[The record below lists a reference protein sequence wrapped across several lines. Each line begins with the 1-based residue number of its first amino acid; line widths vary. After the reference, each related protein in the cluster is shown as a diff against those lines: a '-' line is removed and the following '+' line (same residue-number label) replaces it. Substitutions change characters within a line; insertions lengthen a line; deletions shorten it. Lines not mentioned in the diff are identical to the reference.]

1 MNSIL
6 RITDPILKDDSIDRY
21 EEIAYEPIAGT
32 NLNTPGQDIRLTI
45 ETQDIFTH
53 PSESYLI
60 VEGRLIKAD
69 GTLYDRANPVT
80 LTNNGIMHLFRRI
93 RYELSG
99 QEIENVMN
107 VGQATTMLGLL
118 KYPDDFSKSKG
129 LNQLWYKDM
138 STAAISNN
146 AHDNFNAGFKIRQN
160 YIFGTAANDVT
171 PVGSFNF
178 RIPLKHIF
186 GFCEDYDKVVYGLK
200 HNLTLTRNFDND
212 AIYKNGATVGDPAAD
227 VYADGKVILDKIFWF
242 MPHVTPA
249 DEDKM
254 KLYKIIER
262 KEKIPV
268 GYRMIQCD
276 NAIVTGNDFSWRLA
290 VKSSPEVPRF
300 IVVGFQSGKNNNQK
314 QNPSIFDNLNVEN
327 IYVMLNSSRY
337 PTADYNIKFA
347 KQQHSRVYGDVAN
360 FRSKFFN
367 IDELLSNPNI
377 TPADYRT
384 LYPLFLFDV
393 SKQSEKLKYSTT
405 DIQIKARIIGNNGVI
420 PANTQAYAVI
430 ISDRLINFQSDGNK
444 FSVVF

>member
-6 RITDPILKDDSIDRY
+6 RITEPILKDDSIDKY
-21 EEIAYEPIAGT
+21 EEIAYEPVAGT
-32 NLNTPGQDIRLTI
+32 NLNSSGQDIRITI

-60 VEGRLIKAD
+60 VEGQLLKAD
-69 GTLYDRANPVT
+69 GTPYNRATEVA
-80 LTNNGIMHLFRRI
+80 LANNGIMHLFKRI
-93 RYELSG
+93 RYDLSG
-99 QEIENVMN
+99 QEIENIMN

-129 LNQLWYKDM
+129 LNQLWYKD
-138 STAAISNN
+138 TTLTPVLNEN
-146 AHDNFNAGFKIRQN
+146 VGFKIRHD
-160 YIFGTAANDVT
+160 YILGTDSVNVN
-171 PVGSFNF
+171 PVGTFSFK
-178 RIPLKHIF
+178 IPLKHIF

-200 HNLTLTRNFDND
+200 HNLTLTRNNDND
-212 AIYKNGATVGDPAAD
+212 AIYVRLTQDGVGNDTTP
-227 VYADGKVILDKIFWF
+227 YGKVLLRQITWF

-249 DEDKM
+249 DKDKM
-254 KLYKIIER
+254 ELYKIIER

-276 NAIVTGNDFSWRLA
+276 NASIPQNLTSFSWRLS
-290 VKSSPEVPRF
+290 VKSSPEVPRY
-300 IVVGFQSGKNNNQK
+300 IIVGFQTNGINNQAT
-314 QNPSIFDNLNVEN
+314 NPSIFFNVSLIN
-327 IYVMLNSSRY
+327 IYVMLNSTRY
-337 PTADYNIKFA
+337 PTSDYNISFPT
-347 KQQHSRVYGDVAN
+347 QRFSRAYGDAAE

-367 IDELLSNPNI
+367 MDELISNPNI
-377 TPADYRT
+377 TPSDYRS

-405 DIQIKARIIGNNGVI
+405 DIQVKMFFGMGI

-444 FSVVF
+444 FSVVY